1 MVFMYTVQK
10 KMKEIQ
16 GWLCISVSAG
26 PDAFHLIHIRFW
38 RALIEVVM
46 YVKQRSQFSCGK
58 SV

>member
-1 MVFMYTVQK
+1 
-10 KMKEIQ
+10 MKEIQ